1 MGPTEDEFRLTMHK
15 LLGEKLKAQSIEKQ
29 ILNCEINGETASQFL
44 SLVRILIENICEDL
58 EILYFIIRVGLK
70 FLDAKLIDDSF
81 WFSLMVC
88 KKIPFVSRY
97 LFDTNILQEINYTP
111 SLRVDKGC
119 HLLYFLLE
127 QGLLVNSR
135 DAWKCL
141 ALLLEIIYDAPRS
154 KKTVIE
160 MLREKF
166 ALKVGFLLDHLTD
179 FQQGNYLVEL
189 LSNCFPRKHIEKP
202 GAVLPPLLWDQRQ
215 EKNEAFFGSLDY
227 PFRGKHADMQVT
239 AFVLKMFGAQLE
251 NVVQVENISYG
262 SSNENVDSGKRFRPL
277 KQDMERGFCYIQA
290 IHDGIYLYDGESLF
304 LQLDRRHV
312 RIVKTMKGC
321 IRMKIATSSCIRSPN
336 KMWANLFTKA
346 KWFHFQLESIAACE
360 RVFQSITSYRKVSE
374 VSTFLAL
381 NHIDEGLPQ
390 DAEPTKLPDQ
400 DAACKPQGA
409 KNHLE
414 TPENS
419 DAKIQTDEWD
429 INLSSEFQG
438 TTILREDAGHAW
450 KGQLTPKNI
459 DKKSPSLAAG
469 SPKHNE
475 ESPLVLAQKRRRIRE
490 TNRTLELLRKELAQ
504 EDDCD
509 ASAIAETGKPNLE
522 RSPSLMITKSGNIA
536 DKRTGEQ
543 EKVAGQNGCVKTA
556 NEKGAKSIGRRDINV
571 LDTIFSTP
579 NSHKRV
585 KRQREL
591 KNYKPLVEVP
601 SQEGP
606 KVQTRNQRRKHRQ
619 QQQKALAK
627 SAYHVV
633 QEPENFEGDKRKHQL
648 NVGEE
653 RKLTIQKNEGRDI
666 KPLLN
671 ESLKKLPSTEHARR
685 EEVPFTKPLV
695 SAESAAA
702 PPPHVGANSPN
713 ENSNSSLDSTTIVDP
728 LFNSIPNGF
737 ETSNAFTEKLQEQ
750 IFSSITVF
758 SNELVRKMT
767 IINKELNN
775 KIVRELSEKYQN
787 LFLELQKNFQ
797 SDTEEMFRFVGE
809 IKEMLNL
816 PEDKL
821 VQTIRSRK
829 FGYKPSI

>member
-1 MGPTEDEFRLTMHK
+1 M
-15 LLGEKLKAQSIEKQ
+15 
-29 ILNCEINGETASQFL
+29 
-44 SLVRILIENICEDL
+44 
-58 EILYFIIRVGLK
+58 
-70 FLDAKLIDDSF
+70 
-81 WFSLMVC
+81 
-88 KKIPFVSRY
+88 
-97 LFDTNILQEINYTP
+97 
-111 SLRVDKGC
+111 
-119 HLLYFLLE
+119 
-127 QGLLVNSR
+127 
-135 DAWKCL
+135 
-141 ALLLEIIYDAPRS
+141 YDAPRS

-160 MLREKF
+160 MLRENF
-166 ALKVGFLLDHLTD
+166 ALKIGFLLDHLTD

-227 PFRGKHADMQVT
+227 PFRGKHADVQVT

-262 SSNENVDSGKRFRPL
+262 TSNENADSGKRFRPL
-277 KQDMERGFCYIQA
+277 KKGVERGFCYIQA
-290 IHDGIYLYDGESLF
+290 IHDGIYLYDGESVF

-312 RIVKTMKGC
+312 RIVKTLKGC
-321 IRMKIATSSCIRSPN
+321 IRMNIGISNCIRSPN
-336 KMWANLFTKA
+336 KMWTNMFTKA
-346 KWFHFQLESIAACE
+346 KWFHFQLGSIEACE
-360 RVFQSITSYRKVSE
+360 RVFQCITSYRKISE

-390 DAEPTKLPDQ
+390 DSESTELPHQ
-400 DAACKPQGA
+400 EAACKPQVT
-409 KNHLE
+409 KSHLE
-414 TPENS
+414 TPEKS

-438 TTILREDAGHAW
+438 TAILRENAGHAW
-450 KGQLTPKNI
+450 RQQLTPKNI

-469 SPKHNE
+469 SPQHNE
-475 ESPLVLAQKRRRIRE
+475 ESPLVLAQKRRMIRE
-490 TNRTLELLRKELAQ
+490 TNRTLELLRKELAE

-509 ASAIAETGKPNLE
+509 ASAIAETGKPKNVE
-522 RSPSLMITKSGNIA
+522 RSPSLMITKSENIA
-536 DKRTGEQ
+536 DKRTREQ
-543 EKVAGQNGCVKTA
+543 EKISAKNGYVKTA
-556 NEKGAKSIGRRDINV
+556 GAKGTKSIGKKDINV
-571 LDTIFSTP
+571 LDTIFSAP

-601 SQEGP
+601 SQDGP
-606 KVQTRNQRRKHRQ
+606 KVQTRNQRRKLRQ

-627 SAYHVV
+627 SALDVV
-633 QEPENFEGDKRKHQL
+633 QELENFEGDRRKHQP
-648 NVGEE
+648 NVPEE
-653 RKLTIQKNEGRDI
+653 RKLKIQKNEGRDI

-671 ESLKKLPSTEHARR
+671 ESLKKLPSAEHLRR
-685 EEVPFTKPLV
+685 EQVPFTKPLL
-695 SAESAAA
+695 SAESA
-702 PPPHVGANSPN
+702 PPHHVCANSPS
-713 ENSNSSLDSTTIVDP
+713 ENSGLDSTTIVAHP
-728 LFNSIPNGF
+728 FNSTPTGF

-787 LFLELQKNFQ
+787 LFHELQKSFQ

-829 FGYKPSI
+829 FGYKHSI

>member
-1 MGPTEDEFRLTMHK
+1 M
-15 LLGEKLKAQSIEKQ
+15 
-29 ILNCEINGETASQFL
+29 
-44 SLVRILIENICEDL
+44 
-58 EILYFIIRVGLK
+58 
-70 FLDAKLIDDSF
+70 
-81 WFSLMVC
+81 
-88 KKIPFVSRY
+88 
-97 LFDTNILQEINYTP
+97 
-111 SLRVDKGC
+111 
-119 HLLYFLLE
+119 
-127 QGLLVNSR
+127 NSR

-141 ALLLEIIYDAPRS
+141 ALLLEIMYDAPRS

-160 MLREKF
+160 MLREHF

-202 GAVLPPLLWDQRQ
+202 GAVLPPLLWDQGQ

-227 PFRGKHADMQVT
+227 PFRGKHADVQVT
-239 AFVLKMFGAQLE
+239 AFILKMFGAQLE

-262 SSNENVDSGKRFRPL
+262 SSNENAESGKRFRPL
-277 KQDMERGFCYIQA
+277 KKSMERGFCYIQA

-312 RIVKTMKGC
+312 RITKTLKGC
-321 IRMKIATSSCIRSPN
+321 IRINIGTSSCIRSPN
-336 KMWANLFTKA
+336 KMWTNVFTKA
-346 KWFHFQLESIAACE
+346 KWFYFQLGSMEACE
-360 RVFQSITSYRKVSE
+360 QVFQRITNYRKISE

-390 DAEPTKLPDQ
+390 DAESTKLPHQ
-400 DAACKPQGA
+400 EAACKPQGT
-409 KNHLE
+409 KSHLE

-438 TTILREDAGHAW
+438 TTILRDDAGHAW
-450 KGQLTPKNI
+450 KQQLTPKNI
-459 DKKSPSLAAG
+459 DNKSVSLAAG
-469 SPKHNE
+469 SSEHNE
-475 ESPLVLAQKRRRIRE
+475 ESPLVLAQKRRMIRE
-490 TNRTLELLRKELAQ
+490 TNRTLELLRKELA
-504 EDDCD
+504 EKDDGD
-509 ASAIAETGKPNLE
+509 ASTITETSKPKNVE
-522 RSPSLMITKSGNIA
+522 RSPSLMITKSEHIA
-536 DKRTGEQ
+536 DKRTKEQ
-543 EKVAGQNGCVKTA
+543 EKISAKNGYRRTGGA
-556 NEKGAKSIGRRDINV
+556 KGIKSIGKKDINV

-591 KNYKPLVEVP
+591 KNYKPIVEVP
-601 SQEGP
+601 SQDGP
-606 KVQTRNQRRKHRQ
+606 KVQTRNQSRRLRQ
-619 QQQKALAK
+619 QQQKAFAK
-627 SAYHVV
+627 SALHVV
-633 QEPENFEGDKRKHQL
+633 QELKNFEGDKRKHQF
-648 NVGEE
+648 NIPEE
-653 RKLTIQKNEGRDI
+653 RKLKIQKNQEGDI

-671 ESLKKLPSTEHARR
+671 ESLKKLSSAEHPRP
-685 EEVPFTKPLV
+685 EQVPFTKPLL

-702 PPPHVGANSPN
+702 PPHHVGSENSNNDANSPS
-713 ENSNSSLDSTTIVDP
+713 ENSNSGLDSTTIVAP
-728 LFNSIPNGF
+728 PFNSTPNGF

-787 LFLELQKNFQ
+787 LFHELQMSFQ
-797 SDTEEMFRFVGE
+797 NDTEEMFRFVGE

-816 PEDKL
+816 PEDIL

-829 FGYKPSI
+829 FGYKHSI